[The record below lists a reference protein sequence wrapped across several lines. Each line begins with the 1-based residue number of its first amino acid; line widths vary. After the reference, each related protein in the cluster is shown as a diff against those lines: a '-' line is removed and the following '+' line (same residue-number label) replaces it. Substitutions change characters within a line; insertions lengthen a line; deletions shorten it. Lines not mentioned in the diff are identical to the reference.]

1 MKKSLVLVGSVL
13 ALSFYFDGHFSVASQ
28 INKQSDDMEIT
39 SPKYKSLEGNKI
51 EEEINQFSVNQ
62 GIEEN
67 KIEEDVEDEALR
79 KQRARIAA
87 SERVDKLLGL
97 NKKDKGKHKKH

>member
-39 SPKYKSLEGNKI
+39 SPKHKSLEGNKI
-51 EEEINQFSVNQ
+51 EEEINEFPVNQ
-62 GIEEN
+62 VIEEN
-67 KIEEDVEDEALR
+67 KMEEDAEDETLR
-79 KQRARIAA
+79 KQRARMAA
-87 SERVDKLLGL
+87 YERVNKLLGL
-97 NKKDKGKHKKH
+97 NKKDKEKHKKH